1 LYQDLMAA
9 HEDLSR
15 KHVAR
20 GPSNRSFGFVFSA
33 FFLLVSVAPLRKHH
47 PARLWAL
54 VIAVVFLAVAILVP
68 AALAPLN
75 RLWMQLGRLL
85 GRVTTPIV
93 TGLLFFLVFT
103 PAGLLARLLG
113 KDPLRLR
120 FDATASSY
128 WQDRRPPGPPPQ
140 DMANQF

>member
-1 LYQDLMAA
+1 MAA

-33 FFLLVSVAPLRKHH
+33 FFLLVGLSPLRKHQ
-47 PARLWAL
+47 PVRLWAL
-54 VIAVVFLAVAILVP
+54 ALAVGFLGVGILLP
-68 AALAPLN
+68 ALLTPLN
-75 RLWMQLGRLL
+75 RLWMQFGHLL

-93 TGLLFFLVFT
+93 TGLLFYVVFT
-103 PAGLLARLLG
+103 PAGFVARLLG

-120 FDATASSY
+120 FDTTASTY
-128 WQDRRPPGPPPQ
+128 WQERRPPGPPPE

>member
-1 LYQDLMAA
+1 MAA

-15 KHVAR
+15 QHVAR

-33 FFLLVSVAPLRKHH
+33 FFLLLGLSPLRKHQ

-54 VIAVVFLAVAILVP
+54 AIAVGFLAVGILAP
-68 AALAPLN
+68 AVLAPLN

-93 TGLLFFLVFT
+93 TGLLFYLVFT
-103 PAGLLARLLG
+103 PAGFVARLLG

-120 FDATASSY
+120 LDPNASSY
-128 WQDRRPPGPPPQ
+128 WQERRPPGPPPE

>member
-1 LYQDLMAA
+1 MAA

-15 KHVAR
+15 KHVAH

-33 FFLLVSVAPLRKHH
+33 FFLLVALSPLRKHQ
-47 PARLWAL
+47 PVRLWAL
-54 VIAVVFLAVAILVP
+54 ALAVGFLGVGILLP
-68 AALAPLN
+68 ALLTPLN
-75 RLWMQLGRLL
+75 RLWMQLGHLL

-93 TGLLFFLVFT
+93 TGLLFYVVFT
-103 PAGLLARLLG
+103 PAGFVARLLG

-120 FDATASSY
+120 FDPTASTY
-128 WQDRRPPGPPPQ
+128 WQERRPPGPPPE

>member
-1 LYQDLMAA
+1 MAA

-15 KHVAR
+15 KHLAR

-33 FFLLVSVAPLRKHH
+33 FFVLVSLSPLRRHQ
-47 PARLWAL
+47 PIRLWAL
-54 VIAVVFLAVAILVP
+54 AIAVAFLAVGILVP
-68 AALAPLN
+68 VVLAPLN

-93 TGLLFFLVFT
+93 TGLLFYLVFT
-103 PAGLLARLLG
+103 PAGFLARLLG

-128 WQDRRPPGPPPQ
+128 WQERHPPGPAPEE
-140 DMANQF
+140 MANQF

>member
-1 LYQDLMAA
+1 MAA

-33 FFLLVSVAPLRKHH
+33 FFLLVGLSPLRKHQ
-47 PARLWAL
+47 PVRLWAL
-54 VIAVVFLAVAILVP
+54 ALAVGFLGVGILLP
-68 AALAPLN
+68 ALLTPLN
-75 RLWMQLGRLL
+75 RLWMQLGHLL

-93 TGLLFFLVFT
+93 TGLLFYVVFT
-103 PAGLLARLLG
+103 PAGFVARLLG

-120 FDATASSY
+120 FDPTASTY
-128 WQDRRPPGPPPQ
+128 WQERRPPGPPPE

>member
-1 LYQDLMAA
+1 MAA

-33 FFLLVSVAPLRKHH
+33 FFFLVGLAPLRRHH
-47 PARLWAL
+47 PVRLWAFGVAL
-54 VIAVVFLAVAILVP
+54 VFLAVAILVP
-68 AALAPLN
+68 ALLKPLN

-85 GRVTTPIV
+85 GRITTPIV
-93 TGLLFFLVFT
+93 TGLLFYLIFT
-103 PAGLLARLLG
+103 PAGFLARLLG

-120 FDATASSY
+120 FDAQAKSY
-128 WQDRRPPGPPPQ
+128 WQERRPPGPPPE

>member
-1 LYQDLMAA
+1 MAA

-15 KHVAR
+15 QHVAR
-20 GPSNRSFGFVFSA
+20 APSNRSFGFVFSA
-33 FFLLVSVAPLRKHH
+33 FFLLLALSPLRKHQ

-54 VIAVVFLAVAILVP
+54 AIAVGFLAVGILAP
-68 AALAPLN
+68 AVLTPLN

-93 TGLLFFLVFT
+93 TGLLFYLVFT
-103 PAGLLARLLG
+103 PAGFVARVLG

-120 FDATASSY
+120 FDPNASSY
-128 WQDRRPPGPPPQ
+128 WQERRPPGPPPE

>member
-1 LYQDLMAA
+1 MAA

-20 GPSNRSFGFVFSA
+20 SPSNRSFGFVFST
-33 FFLLVSVAPLRKHH
+33 FFLLVGLAPLRKHQ
-47 PARLWAL
+47 PVRLWAFG
-54 VIAVVFLAVAILVP
+54 VAMGFLAVAILVP
-68 AALAPLN
+68 ALLKPLN

-85 GRVTTPIV
+85 GRLTTPIV
-93 TGLLFFLVFT
+93 TGLLFYLVFT
-103 PAGLLARLLG
+103 PAGFVARLLR

-120 FDATASSY
+120 FDPHAESY
-128 WQDRRPPGPPPQ
+128 WQGRRPPGPPPG